1 MEGLHQLNLLQNSEV
16 EMSDL
21 EFDVENIR
29 RRMDGALESVR
40 GEFQSLRTG
49 RASTSMLDNIYL
61 EVYGAKM
68 PINQCATINVPEPR
82 LITVN
87 VWDKANVDIVE
98 KAIVTSGIGINPV
111 TEGAL
116 IRLPVPEL
124 NEERRVELSK
134 LAAQFAEKGRVAV
147 RNVRKDGMDRIKKL
161 KQEGMSEDDEKFWA
175 DEIQD
180 LTDSFIT
187 QIDDILRLKQEDILK
202 V

>member
-1 MEGLHQLNLLQNSEV
+1 MEGLHQLNLLQNSEI

-29 RRMDGALESVR
+29 RRMNGALESVR
-40 GEFQSLRTG
+40 GDFQSLRTG
-49 RASTSMLDNIYL
+49 RASASMLDNIYL

-98 KAIVTSGIGINPV
+98 KAIITSGIGINPV

-134 LAAQFAEKGRVAV
+134 LAAQFAENGRVAV

-161 KQEGMSEDDEKFWA
+161 KQEGMSEDDEKIWA

-187 QIDDILRLKQEDILK
+187 QIDDILRVKQEDILK